1 MREHVGRVLSALVA
15 LPLLYG
21 AVRFL
26 PLPLFAVLIA
36 AVVFLAQIEFYRM
49 TLGARPRL
57 SVTLDRHDG
66 PAARRARYA
75 VVGVGAVAGAGI
87 VVIASQPAW
96 AAGLPLLA
104 TALVM
109 AVGVAALAR
118 GNDLASRERGGED
131 WRQASTDAALVVFG
145 VWYVAWLFA
154 HLVSLRELR
163 GGEWLVFFVLWVTW
177 IGDSAAYYV
186 GRAIGKTPLAPRL
199 SPKKTV
205 AGAVGG
211 VAASAAAAVIA
222 AAWFVD
228 GFSWPEAV
236 GVGVGGGL
244 AGMAGDLA
252 ESMFKRGAGVKD
264 SGGLIPSHGGFLD
277 KIDGLLFTAP
287 LFYYYLVWVKGYG
300 AHGVAG

>member
-1 MREHVGRVLSALVA
+1 VREHVGRVLSALVA
-15 LPLLYG
+15 LPLLFG

-26 PLPLFAVLIA
+26 PLSLFAVLIA

-49 TLGARPRL
+49 TLGARPRF

-75 VVGVGAVAGAGI
+75 VAGVGAAAGAGI

-109 AVGVAALAR
+109 TVGVTAL
-118 GNDLASRERGGED
+118 GGGQD

-177 IGDSAAYYV
+177 IGDAAAYYV

-222 AAWFVD
+222 AAWFID

-236 GVGVGGGL
+236 VVGVGGGL

>member
-1 MREHVGRVLSALVA
+1 VREHVGRVLSALVA

-21 AVRFL
+21 AIRFL
-26 PLPLFAVLIA
+26 PLPLFAVLTA

-49 TLGARPRL
+49 TLGW
-57 SVTLDRHDG
+57 HDG
-66 PAARRARYA
+66 PVVRKARYA
-75 VVGVGAVAGAGI
+75 APGVGVAAGAGI
-87 VVIASQPAW
+87 VVIASQPAR

-109 AVGVAALAR
+109 AVGVTAL
-118 GNDLASRERGGED
+118 RGGQD

-154 HLVSLRELR
+154 HFVSLRELR

-177 IGDSAAYYV
+177 IGDAAAYYV

-222 AAWFVD
+222 AAWFID

-236 GVGVGGGL
+236 VVGVVGGL
-244 AGMAGDLA
+244 AGMAGDLV

>member
-1 MREHVGRVLSALVA
+1 VREHVGRVLSALVA
-15 LPLLYG
+15 LPLLFG

-26 PLPLFAVLIA
+26 PLSLFTVLIA

-49 TLGARPRL
+49 TLGARPRF

-75 VVGVGAVAGAGI
+75 VAGVGAAAGAGI

-96 AAGLPLLA
+96 ASGLPLLA

-109 AVGVAALAR
+109 AVGVAAL
-118 GNDLASRERGGED
+118 GGGQD

-145 VWYVAWLFA
+145 VWYIAWLFA

-177 IGDSAAYYV
+177 IGDAAAYYV

>member
-49 TLGARPRL
+49 TLGW
-57 SVTLDRHDG
+57 HDG
-66 PAARRARYA
+66 RAVLKARYVERHRYAAA
-75 VVGVGAVAGAGI
+75 VAGVGVVAGAGI

-96 AAGLPLLA
+96 AAVLPLLA

-118 GNDLASRERGGED
+118 GNDLASRERGGQD
-131 WRQASTDAALVVFG
+131 WRQASTDAALGVFG

-154 HLVSLRELR
+154 HLVSLRGFR

-177 IGDSAAYYV
+177 IGDAAAYYV

-236 GVGVGGGL
+236 GVGIVGGL

-264 SGGLIPSHGGFLD
+264 SGGLVPSHGGFLD

>member
-21 AVRFL
+21 AIRFL
-26 PLPLFAVLIA
+26 PLPLFAVLTA
-36 AVVFLAQIEFYRM
+36 VVVFLAQIEFYRM
-49 TLGARPRL
+49 TLGG
-57 SVTLDRHDG
+57 HDG
-66 PAARRARYA
+66 PVVRKARYA
-75 VVGVGAVAGAGI
+75 VPGVGVAAGAGI

-109 AVGVAALAR
+109 AVGVTALA
-118 GNDLASRERGGED
+118 GGQD

-145 VWYVAWLFA
+145 VWYVAWLLA
-154 HLVSLRELR
+154 HFVSLRELR
-163 GGEWLVFFVLWVTW
+163 GGEWLVIFVLWVTW
-177 IGDSAAYYV
+177 IGDAAAYYV
-186 GRAIGKTPLAPRL
+186 GRAVGKTPLAPRL

-228 GFSWPEAV
+228 GFSWLEAV

-244 AGMAGDLA
+244 AGIAGDLA

-277 KIDGLLFTAP
+277 KIDALLFTAP

>member
-49 TLGARPRL
+49 TL
-57 SVTLDRHDG
+57 DRRDG
-66 PAARRARYA
+66 PAGRRARYA
-75 VVGVGAVAGAGI
+75 VAGVGAAAGTGI

-109 AVGVAALAR
+109 AVGVTALAR
-118 GNDLASRERGGED
+118 GNDLASRERGGQD
-131 WRQASTDAALVVFG
+131 WRQASTDAALAVFG

-163 GGEWLVFFVLWVTW
+163 GGEWLGVFVLWGAGKAAARAPSQPQENGGGRGGRRGGERGRR
-177 IGDSAAYYV
+177 GDRGGVVHRRVFLAGSRRR
-186 GRAIGKTPLAPRL
+186 GGPPPAPR
-199 SPKKTV
+199 
-205 AGAVGG
+205 
-211 VAASAAAAVIA
+211 
-222 AAWFVD
+222 
-228 GFSWPEAV
+228 
-236 GVGVGGGL
+236 
-244 AGMAGDLA
+244 
-252 ESMFKRGAGVKD
+252 
-264 SGGLIPSHGGFLD
+264 PSRA
-277 KIDGLLFTAP
+277 LF
-287 LFYYYLVWVKGYG
+287 FF
-300 AHGVAG
+300 

>member
-1 MREHVGRVLSALVA
+1 MREHVGRILSALVA

-26 PLPLFAVLIA
+26 PLPLFAVLVA

-49 TLGARPRL
+49 ALA
-57 SVTLDRHDG
+57 RHDG
-66 PAARRARYA
+66 PVAPRARYA
-75 VVGVGAVAGAGI
+75 VAGVGAAAGAG
-87 VVIASQPAW
+87 VVAIASQPAW

-109 AVGVAALAR
+109 AVGVTAL
-118 GNDLASRERGGED
+118 GVEQD
-131 WRQASTDAALVVFG
+131 WRQASTDAALAVFG

-154 HLVSLRELR
+154 HLVSLRGLR
-163 GGEWLVFFVLWVTW
+163 GGEWLVLFVLWVTW

-186 GRAIGKTPLAPRL
+186 GRAIGKTPLAPRI

-236 GVGVGGGL
+236 GVGIGGGL
-244 AGMAGDLA
+244 AGMAGDLV
-252 ESMFKRGAGVKD
+252 ESVFKRGAGVKD
-264 SGGLIPSHGGFLD
+264 SGGLVPSHGGLLD

>member
-1 MREHVGRVLSALVA
+1 VREHVGRVLSALVA

-26 PLPLFAVLIA
+26 PFSLFAVLIA

-49 TLGARPRL
+49 TLGARPRF

-66 PAARRARYA
+66 PAVRRARYA
-75 VVGVGAVAGAGI
+75 VAGVGAAAGAGI

-96 AAGLPLLA
+96 ASGLPLLA

-109 AVGVAALAR
+109 TVGVAAL
-118 GNDLASRERGGED
+118 GGGQD

-177 IGDSAAYYV
+177 IGDAAAYYV

>member
-1 MREHVGRVLSALVA
+1 VREHVGRVLSALVA

-49 TLGARPRL
+49 TL
-57 SVTLDRHDG
+57 DWHDG

-75 VVGVGAVAGAGI
+75 VAGVGAAAGAGI

-104 TALVM
+104 TVLVM
-109 AVGVAALAR
+109 AVGVTAL
-118 GNDLASRERGGED
+118 GVEQD

-154 HLVSLRELR
+154 HLVSLRGLR

-177 IGDSAAYYV
+177 IGDAAAYYV

-236 GVGVGGGL
+236 GVGIGGGL
-244 AGMAGDLA
+244 AGMAGDLV
-252 ESMFKRGAGVKD
+252 ESVFKRGAGVKD
-264 SGGLIPSHGGFLD
+264 SGGLVPSHGGFLD

>member
-1 MREHVGRVLSALVA
+1 VREHVGRVLSALVA
-15 LPLLYG
+15 LPLLFG

-26 PLPLFAVLIA
+26 PLSLFAVLIA

-49 TLGARPRL
+49 TLGARPRF

-75 VVGVGAVAGAGI
+75 VAGVGAAAGAGI

-96 AAGLPLLA
+96 ASGLPLLA

-109 AVGVAALAR
+109 AVGVAAL
-118 GNDLASRERGGED
+118 GGGQD

-177 IGDSAAYYV
+177 IGDAAAYYV